1 MLVLSDSECQAGLI
15 NFDKAAGHAS
25 SPRQE
30 KEKKKKKRKKK
41 KKKEKTVLMKFESKE
56 QVIGSAF

>member
-1 MLVLSDSECQAGLI
+1 M

-30 KEKKKKKRKKK
+30 KKKKKRKK

-56 QVIGSAF
+56 QVTGSAFLIVNAKLA